1 MSGVFLVS
9 VTLASS
15 ILKIAAKMNMGTET
29 GGRFVN
35 ISDEEVTQF
44 CEEQEN
50 DNTKKKT
57 LNIRY
62 SIV

>member
-35 ISDEEVTQF
+35 ISDEEVNQF
-44 CEEQEN
+44 CEQQEN

-62 SIV
+62 